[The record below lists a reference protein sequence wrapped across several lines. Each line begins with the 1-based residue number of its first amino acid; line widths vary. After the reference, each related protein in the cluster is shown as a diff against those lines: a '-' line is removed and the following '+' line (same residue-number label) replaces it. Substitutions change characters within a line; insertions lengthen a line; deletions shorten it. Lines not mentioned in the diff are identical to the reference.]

1 MVKIPAAAGGPLLR
15 LPTAQVHRIAS
26 RWPQDFVGLAFV
38 YICLLAPQVTIS
50 QLLTN
55 SPQNLRPTGRNRVY
69 RLRQIIIDFYL
80 SQVYADVGLVRAERR
95 IEFSA
100 HVLPVCLPF
109 RPIDD
114 IDALENDFVNLAG
127 WGVNPQGQITNQ
139 ERYTQYV

>member
-1 MVKIPAAAGGPLLR
+1 MEHPL
-15 LPTAQVHRIAS
+15 
-26 RWPQDFVGLAFV
+26 DFVGLAFV

-139 ERYTQYV
+139 V

>member
-1 MVKIPAAAGGPLLR
+1 M
-15 LPTAQVHRIAS
+15 
-26 RWPQDFVGLAFV
+26 
-38 YICLLAPQVTIS
+38 
-50 QLLTN
+50 
-55 SPQNLRPTGRNRVY
+55 
-69 RLRQIIIDFYL
+69 
-80 SQVYADVGLVRAERR
+80 YADVGLVRAERR

-139 ERYTQYV
+139 VQYYVK